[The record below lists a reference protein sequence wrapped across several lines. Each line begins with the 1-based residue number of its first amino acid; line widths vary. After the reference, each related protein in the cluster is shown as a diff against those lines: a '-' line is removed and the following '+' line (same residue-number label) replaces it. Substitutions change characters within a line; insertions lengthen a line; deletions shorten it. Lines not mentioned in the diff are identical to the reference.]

1 MATPVPIP
9 NTEVKH
15 FRGKNSLWVNR
26 ARCRVFFFSF
36 SIFGSIIFHG
46 EIMKAYT
53 YISHSIQETF
63 YLGEKI
69 GKQAFPGFL
78 LLLDGDLG
86 AGKTALTKG
95 IGKGLNVSKT
105 ITSPTFNIQKIY
117 KGRIVLNHIDAYR
130 LEGMIQ
136 DLGFDEYFDEEA
148 VTVIEW
154 SHFMSYLLPD
164 EYLNCT
170 VTIQS
175 DDSRVYHFEANG
187 KQYENFL
194 EELQ

>member
-1 MATPVPIP
+1 M
-9 NTEVKH
+9 
-15 FRGKNSLWVNR
+15 
-26 ARCRVFFFSF
+26 
-36 SIFGSIIFHG
+36 
-46 EIMKAYT
+46 
-53 YISHSIQETF
+53 
-63 YLGEKI
+63 
-69 GKQAFPGFL
+69 